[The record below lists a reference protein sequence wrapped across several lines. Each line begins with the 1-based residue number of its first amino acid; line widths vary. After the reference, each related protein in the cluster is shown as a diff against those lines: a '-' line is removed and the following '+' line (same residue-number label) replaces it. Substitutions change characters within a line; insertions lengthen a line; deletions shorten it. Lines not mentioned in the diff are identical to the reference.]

1 MNSEDVASLLRW
13 YRDSKAD
20 LPWRRDPSPYQVWL
34 SEIML
39 QQTQVDTVIP
49 YYRRFLAAFP
59 TIVDLADA
67 PLDAVLKCF
76 GKAWAITAAPA
87 TCIAP
92 LACWSPNTMAPC
104 PARLMNC

>member
-1 MNSEDVASLLRW
+1 MRGGRATAAQAREWIAMNGESVASLLRW
-13 YRDSKAD
+13 YRANRAD

-59 TIVDLADA
+59 TIAALADA
-67 PLDAVLKCF
+67 PLDAVLKRWE
-76 GKAWAITAAPA
+76 G
-87 TCIAP
+87 
-92 LACWSPNTMAPC
+92 LG
-104 PARLMNC
+104 